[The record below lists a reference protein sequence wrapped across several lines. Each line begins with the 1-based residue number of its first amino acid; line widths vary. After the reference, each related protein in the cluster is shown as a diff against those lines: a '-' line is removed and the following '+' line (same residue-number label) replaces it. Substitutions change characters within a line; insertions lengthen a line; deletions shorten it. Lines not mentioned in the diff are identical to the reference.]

1 MTKKP
6 RRPATEDSSPITV
19 LRGIQ
24 QGSLSPKS
32 LPRETRL
39 TCVEHLTGEGY
50 TASEIAEILEIS
62 TRTAFRDLGRIREA
76 NALERDPQVVKE
88 MVGQAVLHARLAVAR
103 LRRIGRDRSTH
114 ASAQVEAELGAWRVT
129 KELTEL
135 LQRLGILPLA
145 AQEIRADL
153 THHAQEVPT
162 AGELRQNFDKL
173 KSAWDAA
180 GAPAEFGDAFAGVD
194 ALLAKAEASEVVGQL
209 QATLPVSLMNE
220 AEEERDE

>member
-145 AQEIRADL
+145 AQEIRADPPRPRGPDRRGASPEFRQ
-153 THHAQEVPT
+153 AQVGLGCRRRACGVRGCLRRGRRAPRQGG
-162 AGELRQNFDKL
+162 GE
-173 KSAWDAA
+173 
-180 GAPAEFGDAFAGVD
+180 
-194 ALLAKAEASEVVGQL
+194 
-209 QATLPVSLMNE
+209 
-220 AEEERDE
+220 